1 MFYGTDTSYLITI
14 FISYFRNFIHFS
26 DKMLGFC

>member
-1 MFYGTDTSYLITI
+1 MFNGTNMSYLITI
-14 FISYFRNFIHFS
+14 FISYFRNFIHFR